1 MTPPVV
7 HVQWRPCRLIVPSR
21 FPPIQVFE
29 RVTDPA
35 DLEAV
40 CELEALTNPR
50 LRDEAGLIGLVPL
63 SDRIAGPG
71 TAVIMAAFT
80 HLNPDGS
87 RFSDGSYGVF
97 YAARDLDTA
106 IAETKHHRERFM
118 SATAQGRM
126 ELDMRVYLVD
136 LDGDLQDLRGQS
148 DSLPLVYHGNDYT
161 AGQHLTHTLREVG
174 SNGIAYD
181 SVRRPGG
188 ECVAVFRPPLLSNV
202 RQERHLCYV
211 WDSRHIVS
219 VYEKR
224 KYGGAVGP
232 DPETPSTLDIRNPPA
247 YNVLPTAKHAGGGD
261 LLELL

>member
-1 MTPPVV
+1 MTQPVSR
-7 HVQWRPCRLIVPSR
+7 VQWKPCRRIVPSR
-21 FPPIQVFE
+21 FPPVQLFE

-40 CELEALTNPR
+40 FELEALTNPR
-50 LRDEAGLIGLVPL
+50 LRDEAGVIGLVPPG
-63 SDRIAGPG
+63 DRIAGPG

-87 RFSDGSYGVF
+87 RFSDGTYGVF

-118 SATAQGRM
+118 SATGQERM
-126 ELDMRVYLVD
+126 ELDMRVYLID
-136 LDGDLQDLRGQS
+136 LDGDLHDLRGRS
-148 DSLPLVYHGNDYT
+148 DNLPLVYHGNDYT
-161 AGQHLTHTLREVG
+161 AGRQLARMLREGG

-181 SVRRPGG
+181 SVRRTGG
-188 ECVAVFRPPLLSNV
+188 ECVAVFRPPVLSNA

-211 WDSRHIVS
+211 WDGQQIVS

-224 KYGGAVGP
+224 EYGEGGGA
-232 DPETPSTLDIRNPPA
+232 
-247 YNVLPTAKHAGGGD
+247 
-261 LLELL
+261 